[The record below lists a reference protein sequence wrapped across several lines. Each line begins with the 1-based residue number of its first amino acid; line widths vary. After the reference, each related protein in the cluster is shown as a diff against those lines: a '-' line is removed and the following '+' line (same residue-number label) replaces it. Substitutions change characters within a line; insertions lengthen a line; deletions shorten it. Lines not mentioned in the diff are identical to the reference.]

1 MARVRSGSIPRVVV
15 VSAKQRQKPTTRGR
29 QVEKNEEVEGGFFK
43 KKKFLF
49 IYLFFQGV
57 EKIDLLRFSKKWM
70 RDGNREGGGGVVV
83 FFFFFLVLSSL

>member
-43 KKKFLF
+43 KKNF
-49 IYLFFQGV
+49 IYLFYLFCFFCFFFQGV

-70 RDGNREGGGGVVV
+70 ERRE
-83 FFFFFLVLSSL
+83 